1 MLGIFWTRSKSL
13 LRYSFIFFLT
23 GLLYVDPSWSVTHQS
38 SHHSIAVE
46 RILQDIRELSHPRYA
61 GRQTG
66 TEGGRQ
72 SANFVLNRFA
82 ALGLKPGES
91 GSADER
97 SSVWTQQQPVH
108 ALKLSPRASMVL
120 SGVNPTQTVRPV
132 ELQPGKDFLPILDSL
147 SSKTRGRVMFAG
159 YGIVDHARGIDHYH
173 GIDVHNRLVLFLRG
187 KPPSYKE
194 WVTHEE
200 KVTIAKERGALGY
213 LTATGPLLSHYE
225 ALKGL
230 GQRPLAIYSALP
242 EDNPPIPG
250 AWVNGETLDR
260 FLRLGDF
267 SLEKLQQ
274 SANDSNRFQ
283 GRPLPILGDLQ
294 WESQTE
300 SGMLTNVIGIVE
312 GRDPKLQNEVILI
325 GAHRD
330 HFGHQ
335 AGLLFPGADDNASG
349 TAVLLEL
356 ARMLS
361 ERPLPPKR
369 TVLFISFDG
378 EERGLWGSTYYVNHP
393 TLSLKRTKAM
403 VNLDHLGVGDGKLTV
418 GVTRLD
424 KLVVQRAAEAVALS
438 DQIQIYGYFPGGDH
452 VPFYDAEVPTITI
465 VSSGQH
471 ANFHQPSD
479 TIDFLQP
486 EILETSTKFLFS
498 LMTYLADHPQ
508 IRSDPKI
515 AE

>member
-1 MLGIFWTRSKSL
+1 MLGIYLTRFKSL
-13 LRYSFIFFLT
+13 LRFSLFFFLT
-23 GLLYVDPSWSVTHQS
+23 GLLFVGPSLSLPHQS
-38 SHHSIAVE
+38 SSSSIAVE

-66 TEGGRQ
+66 TEGGWQ
-72 SANFVLNRFA
+72 SANFVLKRFA
-82 ALGLKPGES
+82 ALGLKPGWA
-91 GSADER
+91 GSTEEGIP
-97 SSVWTQQQPVH
+97 VWTQQQSVH
-108 ALKLSPRASMVL
+108 ALQVSPLARVVL
-120 SGVNPTQTVRPV
+120 SAVSSTQTVRPV
-132 ELQPGKDFLPILDSL
+132 ELQPGTDFLPILDSL
-147 SSKTRGRVMFAG
+147 SSKSRGRVMFAG
-159 YGIVDHARGIDHYH
+159 YGIVDHARGIDPYH

-200 KVTIAKERGALGY
+200 KVATAKERGALGY
-213 LTATGPLLSHYE
+213 LTVTGPLMIHYE
-225 ALKGL
+225 ARKGL
-230 GQRPLAIYSALP
+230 GQIPLAIYSALP
-242 EDNPPIPG
+242 EDNLPIPG

-260 FLRLGDF
+260 ILRSADS
-267 SLEKLQQ
+267 SLEELQQ
-274 SANDSNRFQ
+274 SANDSKRFQ
-283 GRPLPILGDLQ
+283 GKSLPIRGELL
-294 WESQTE
+294 WESQTVF
-300 SGMLTNVIGIVE
+300 GMITNVIGIVE
-312 GRDPKLQNEVILI
+312 GRDPELRNEVILI

-378 EERGLWGSTYYVNHP
+378 EERGLLGSTYYVNHP
-393 TLSLKRTKAM
+393 ALSLKQTTAM
-403 VNLDHLGVGDGKLTV
+403 INLDHLAVGDGKLTV

-424 KLVVQRAAEAVALS
+424 KLAVQRAAEAVELS
-438 DQIQIYGYFPGGDH
+438 DQVQIYGYFPGGDH
-452 VPFYDAEVPTITI
+452 VPFYDAGVPTITV

-479 TIDFLQP
+479 TIDFVQP
-486 EILETSTKFLFS
+486 EILESSTKFLFS
-498 LMTYLADHPQ
+498 LLTSLADHLP
-508 IRSDPKI
+508 IRSDPKM